1 MNIKNSRNEGH
12 QLDLYGGSRYF
23 IKVKGY
29 VEMTQSAKNRA
40 LEYIHCIIIIAFMFV
55 FRFIPPPSPITAY
68 GMQVIG
74 VFLGVIWG
82 WSFCGL
88 MWPSLLALV
97 AMGLTEFGNETV
109 VWATA
114 FGNSTA
120 VLTLVSMLLF
130 GALQAT
136 NTTDW
141 MLKRLLNLKMIQRKP
156 WLLTF
161 FLLMS
166 ALLLGSIISGL
177 VVILFVIAIL
187 NSLFKNANV
196 NKGDKYAVLM
206 IIGINFFAGI
216 GMVMF
221 PFLGWDLMTI
231 GTVSAA
237 TGVNLDYIKFVLVVW
252 PALFVFCIVYVLLM
266 KYVFKCDAS
275 IMSTASI
282 GDGDVSLKKNQRYLL
297 YLTIAYLLAATFVG
311 LVSGTT
317 GIAYISGS
325 LGVYGVTLLI
335 IILMVFIKTEEGPL
349 LNVSDCS
356 AYVSWDMY
364 FLIVSALFIA
374 NQLTNEKT
382 GISEWTVQFLMPILS
397 DVSSIIFYIIIS
409 IVTVIATNIG
419 NNMAM
424 GFTLLSVVSI
434 LYNAGLPFNPMI
446 AATLITVLCLFGLLL
461 PASSIGGAIIHASE
475 WCDKKSIYKYVSYML
490 IVGTVIVVTIV
501 TFLGNLLF

>member
-1 MNIKNSRNEGH
+1 MS
-12 QLDLYGGSRYF
+12 Q
-23 IKVKGY
+23 
-29 VEMTQSAKNRA
+29 AKNHA
-40 LEYIHCIIIIAFMFV
+40 SDYIHAVIVLVFMFA
-55 FRFIPPPSPITAY
+55 FRFLPAPAPVTAY

-74 VFLGVIWG
+74 IFLGVIWG

-97 AMGLTEFGNETV
+97 AMGLTEFGNEIA
-109 VWATA
+109 VWASA

-141 MLKRLLNLKMIQRKP
+141 LIKRLLNLKMVQSKP

-161 FLLMS
+161 LLFFS
-166 ALLLGSIISGL
+166 ALLLGSIISGI

-187 NSLFKNANV
+187 DSLFRNAGIK
-196 NKGDKYAVLM
+196 KGDKYAVLM
-206 IIGINFFAGI
+206 IIGVNFFAGI

-237 TGVNLDYIKFVLVVW
+237 TGVSLNYFSFIIAVW
-252 PALFVFCIVYVLLM
+252 PALFVFCIVYVLIM
-266 KYVFKCDAS
+266 KYLLKCDAS
-275 IMSTASI
+275 VMTSSKLTDSDMPIQR
-282 GDGDVSLKKNQRYLL
+282 NQKYLL
-297 YLTIAYLLAATFVG
+297 YLTLLYLIAATFVG
-311 LVSGTT
+311 LFSGTT
-317 GIAYISGS
+317 GIGYISSS

-335 IILMVFIKTEEGPL
+335 IVLMVFIKTEEGPL
-349 LNVSDCS
+349 LNSSACS

-374 NQLTNEKT
+374 NQLTNENT
-382 GISEWTVQFLMPILS
+382 GISQWTVQALMPILN
-397 DVSSIIFYIIIS
+397 DVSTLTFYIIIG

-424 GFTLLSVVSI
+424 GFTLLSVTSI
-434 LYNAGLPFNPMI
+434 LYNAGLDFNPMI
-446 AATLITVLCLFGLLL
+446 AAILITILCLFGFLL

-475 WCDKKSIYKYVSYML
+475 WCDKKSIYKYVSLML
-490 IVGTVIVVTIV
+490 VVGTAIVIAIV
-501 TFLGNLLF
+501 SFLGNLVL